1 MPERRTVTR
10 WVLRG
15 GLVVVAAVLVYVVVT
30 AVQVYAN
37 TRTDDRDNTGAI
49 VVLGAAQYDGRPS
62 PVLQDRLD
70 HALELYRDGV
80 APLIVLTGNK
90 QPTDRFT
97 EAFAGF
103 RYLKEHGVPEAALRI
118 VDDGSSTWDS
128 LAAAERILKREG
140 VTRATLVSDSYHSKR
155 LKGIASELGIDAQV
169 SPTDGS
175 PTVPELA
182 RETALVSVGQ
192 IIGYGRLLRFA
203 S

>member
-1 MPERRTVTR
+1 VPERRTVTR